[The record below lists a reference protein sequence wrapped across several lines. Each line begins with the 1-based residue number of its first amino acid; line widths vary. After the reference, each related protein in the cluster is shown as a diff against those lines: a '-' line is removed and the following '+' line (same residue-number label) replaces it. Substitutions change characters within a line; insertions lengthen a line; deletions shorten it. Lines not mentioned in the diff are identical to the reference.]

1 MVKAQSYK
9 KGPLK
14 KIQGRSIDLYKV
26 VDVTRNTQTDLRF
39 LISKES
45 DFYQRCYDYAIRIS
59 SLIAIQPSMP
69 RITEKHVHRENTPT
83 VTPYDYYHV
92 NICSPFLESITEG
105 IDQSLIS
112 TVL

>member
-83 VTPYDYYHV
+83 VQRSMFIVRIH
-92 NICSPFLESITEG
+92 L
-105 IDQSLIS
+105 QSRLTIIMTLIS
-112 TVL
+112 VHPF